1 MFSKKYLLNYINF
14 SPSFYCSLETCP
26 SRSCCVLQGNMMNTK
41 QINKT
46 FLVNTFNRILSLAKY
61 FRLASDTD
69 IFQNKS
75 KNRPLFQAFWFFVC
89 SRGNRKKK
97 EMFFRKDSKTQL
109 LIWSLNRTP
118 WIINAKNTPKRG
130 ILKKWMEG
138 FSTFFCENN
147 DSDPWCEKH
156 QTLVSIKRTK
166 GNFLCGLLTS

>member
-1 MFSKKYLLNYINF
+1 LAYLDLQQKIFAKLHQF

-97 EMFFRKDSKTQL
+97 EMFFRKESKTQL

-118 WIINAKNTPKRG
+118 WIINAKNTPK
-130 ILKKWMEG
+130 
-138 FSTFFCENN
+138 
-147 DSDPWCEKH
+147 
-156 QTLVSIKRTK
+156 K
-166 GNFLCGLLTS
+166 GKFKEMNGRIFYIFLRKQRFRSLMWETPKL